1 MSSGNL
7 PEEKIL
13 RRGLEEWRLSRLYTI
28 EDDMHEETEDYRA
41 AQDGL
46 GIVHRNPG
54 EVRPDIIE
62 YLWEKLNHSATELEQ
77 LDGRHQ
83 ELMEMD
89 LLHLI
94 VEYKRRRKD
103 KPRWTFQSY

>member
-1 MSSGNL
+1 MGSHPNDKLLEQGL
-7 PEEKIL
+7 DRW
-13 RRGLEEWRLSRLYTI
+13 RRRRLWAI
-28 EDDMHEETEDYRA
+28 EDEMLELY
-41 AQDGL
+41 QDFQSASEGL
-46 GIVHRNPG
+46 GVAHRNPG
-54 EVRPDIIE
+54 DVREDIIN
-62 YLWEKLNHSATELEQ
+62 YLWDKLNHSATELEQ

>member
-1 MSSGNL
+1 VSSGNL

-77 LDGRHQ
+77 SERRHQ
-83 ELMEMD
+83 ELMEMG
-89 LLHLI
+89 LPCLI
-94 VEYKRRRKD
+94 IKYRQRRKE
-103 KPRWTFQSY
+103 KPKWAFQRF